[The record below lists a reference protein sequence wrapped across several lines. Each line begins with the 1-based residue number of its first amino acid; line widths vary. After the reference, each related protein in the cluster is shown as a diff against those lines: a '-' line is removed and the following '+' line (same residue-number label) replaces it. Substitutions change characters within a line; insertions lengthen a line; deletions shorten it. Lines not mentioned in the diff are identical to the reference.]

1 MKLLCDEM
9 LQGLGRWLRTAG
21 YDTAIAAD
29 GTADDVL
36 LRVAASEHRILLTC
50 DRALAE
56 AAPDAARTVVLPT
69 ERLDPAAE
77 EIRDRLGIDWL
88 HRPFSRCLRC
98 NTELRPAA
106 ERELAGL
113 PEETRRGA
121 GPFTACPDCA
131 RIYWPG
137 SHVRR
142 MRARLE
148 RWQAG

>member
-9 LQGLGRWLRTAG
+9 LKGLGRWLRTAG

-29 GTADDVL
+29 GAPDETLLSLAADE
-36 LRVAASEHRILLTC
+36 RRILLTC

-56 AAPDAARTVVLPT
+56 VAPDGVRVLVLAT

-77 EIRDRLGIDWL
+77 EVRDLLGIDWL
-88 HRPFSRCLRC
+88 HRPFTRCLRC
-98 NTELRPAA
+98 NTGLRPAR
-106 ERELAGL
+106 ERELDGL
-113 PEETRRGA
+113 PDETRRGA
-121 GPFTACPDCA
+121 GPFTACPACG

-148 RWQAG
+148 RWQGG

>member
-21 YDTAIAAD
+21 YDTAIAAT
-29 GTADDVL
+29 GAADQTL
-36 LRVAASEHRILLTC
+36 LSLAADQRRILLTC

-56 AAPDAARTVVLPT
+56 AAPGAVRALVLAT
-69 ERLDPAAE
+69 ERLDPAAQE
-77 EIRDRLGIDWL
+77 VRERLGVDWL
-88 HRPFSRCLRC
+88 HRPFTRCLRC
-98 NTELRPAA
+98 NTKLRPAA
-106 ERELAGL
+106 GRELAGL
-113 PEETRRGA
+113 PEETRQGA
-121 GPFTACPDCA
+121 GPFTACPSRC

>member
-21 YDTAIAAD
+21 YDVAIAEP
-29 GTADDVL
+29 GSADDAL
-36 LRVAASEHRILLTC
+36 LRLAAEEERTLLTC

-56 AAPDAARTVVLPT
+56 AAPATVPVVVLPT
-69 ERLDPAAE
+69 ERLDPAAAE
-77 EIRDRLGIDWL
+77 VRDRLGIDWL

-98 NTELRPAA
+98 NTALRPAS
-106 ERELAGL
+106 ERELASL
-113 PEETRRGA
+113 PEDSREGA
-121 GPFTACPDCA
+121 GPLTACPACG

-148 RWQAG
+148 RWSSA